1 VAQRP
6 DLGLYAARI
15 GYDGDFS
22 ASLETLRT
30 LHRLHP
36 QAIAFENL
44 APLAGEVPAL
54 ELPALE
60 RKLLGQR
67 RGGWCFEHNVLF
79 QAVLREVGFPVTG
92 LAARVLWG
100 ARPQSDA
107 PRSHMLLSVEV
118 DGKPWLV
125 DVGFGGLTLTAPL
138 RLVAGEVQ
146 DTPHESFVLRQE
158 GDGYSLRALLP
169 QGEAALYRFDLAPQ
183 LPVDYACVNWYLAT
197 HPSSP
202 FIKGLFA
209 ARSVDGGRHALLNG
223 EYSWRPLQGQTQRR
237 QIEQVAAL
245 RVLLDEA
252 FGIDLPES
260 AATDARLALLLHN
273 VRR

>member
-1 VAQRP
+1 VEVP
-6 DLGLYAARI
+6 DLDLYAARI
-15 GYDGDFS
+15 GYDGNFS
-22 ASLETLRT
+22 ASLETLRA

-44 APLAGEVPAL
+44 TPLAGEVPAL

-60 RKLLGQR
+60 RKLVGQR
-67 RGGWCFEHNVLF
+67 RGGWCFEHNLLF
-79 QAVLREVGFPVTG
+79 QAVLRKAGFAVTG

-100 ARPQSDA
+100 AQPQSEA
-107 PRSHMLLSVEV
+107 PRSHMLLRVTA
-118 DGKPWLV
+118 DGEPWLV

-146 DTPHESFVLRQE
+146 ATPHESFVLRQE
-158 GDGYSLRALLP
+158 ADAYRLCALLP
-169 QGEAALYRFDLAPQ
+169 QGEAALYRFDFAPQ
-183 LPVDYACVNWYLAT
+183 LPVDYDYANWYLAT

-202 FIKGLFA
+202 FVKGLFA
-209 ARSVDGGRHALLNG
+209 ARSVDSGRHALLNG
-223 EYSWRPLQGQTQRR
+223 EYSWRPLQGPAQRR

-260 AATDARLALLLHN
+260 AATDARLAPLLHN

>member
-1 VAQRP
+1 VERP
-6 DLGLYAARI
+6 DLGRYAARI

-22 ASLETLRT
+22 ASLGTLRA
-30 LHRLHP
+30 LHRRHP

-44 APLAGEVPAL
+44 MPLAGEVPAL

-60 RKLLGQR
+60 HKLLGQR
-67 RGGWCFEHNVLF
+67 RGGWCFEHNFLF
-79 QAVLREVGFPVTG
+79 QAVLREAGFTVTG

-107 PRSHMLLSVEV
+107 PRSHMLLRVEA
-118 DGKPWLV
+118 DGEPWLV

-138 RLVAGEVQ
+138 RLVADEVQ

-158 GDGYSLRALLP
+158 GDAYSLRALLP

-183 LPVDYACVNWYLAT
+183 LPVDYAYANWYLAT

-202 FIKGLFA
+202 FVNGLFA
-209 ARSVDGGRHALLNG
+209 ARSVDGGRHTLLNG
-223 EYSWRPLQGQTQRR
+223 EYSWRPLQGEAQRR
-237 QIEQVAAL
+237 QIGEIAEL

-252 FGIDLPES
+252 FGIDLPEA
-260 AATDARLALLLHN
+260 AATDARLEPLLHN
-273 VRR
+273 VRH